1 MNLRKDIDEL
11 LLQANMAEPKKMAI
25 IIKSNFDE
33 EEDFQLHQLL
43 KILETR
49 VDKMKDLLVDK
60 AILL

>member
-1 MNLRKDIDEL
+1 
-11 LLQANMAEPKKMAI
+11 MAT